1 MNYLKKLVITLL
13 LVPFQ
18 PRIFRLT
25 KNQRLSYR
33 LLILITILLSF
44 TIRIV
49 FLSEFKSMVI
59 VEPVW
64 KVDSFKELA
73 ESTIIPIV
81 SKDYFNTF
89 KKLINLNED
98 ENLEL
103 IRQRLVTV
111 DEVMT
116 PQVILGVFEQ
126 KQVVLS
132 TKYMNE
138 FLIDLFEELPLEM
151 ASELRLYS
159 LFMIFPINQSSNLFN
174 SINKM

>member
-44 TIRIV
+44 TIRIE
-49 FLSEFKSMVI
+49 FLNEFKSMII
-59 VEPVW
+59 VGPVW

-73 ESTIIPIV
+73 ESTVIPIV

-89 KKLINLNED
+89 KKLINFNED

-103 IRQRLVTV
+103 IRQRLVAV
-111 DEVMT
+111 DEVRT
-116 PQVILGVFEQ
+116 PQVILDVFEQ

-159 LFMIFPINQSSNLFN
+159 LFMTFPINRSSNLFN